1 MAKARHMLDIV
12 QYPLEGDQVGLWF
25 IGQSGFV
32 LRSAGITVVTDP
44 YLSDSVS
51 ERVPELT
58 RLYPP
63 PIAPEK
69 LLADVF
75 IVTHNHLDHLD
86 PQTIGPFP
94 GKPQT
99 LFVAPRLAAKKLLTL
114 GIPEKNIHV
123 IDSGV
128 TQRVHDIEITGVYT
142 LPNDPAVIDTAGY
155 KLTFANGRSV
165 YHSSDTAFSEL
176 LLASVPSAEVALLCI
191 NGKSGNMDAAQA
203 AQIAAKIK
211 PTCAIGHHYDMF
223 AFNAENPRALG
234 YQLKYLDAGIQTPVL
249 ELMNA
254 FVWGPTSHKF

>member
-1 MAKARHMLDIV
+1 MTKARHMLDIIHF
-12 QYPLEGDQVGLWF
+12 PLEADQAGLWF
-25 IGQSGFV
+25 IGQSGFII
-32 LRSAGITVVTDP
+32 RAANKTVVIDP

-51 ERVPELT
+51 ELVPELT

-63 PIAPEK
+63 PIDPKK

-75 IVTHNHLDHLD
+75 IVTHDHLDHLD
-86 PQTIGPFP
+86 PQTIGPFAS
-94 GKPQT
+94 KPQT

-114 GIPEKNIHV
+114 SVPEKNITV

-176 LLASVPSAEVALLCI
+176 LLASAPSAEVALLCI

-203 AQIAAKIK
+203 AQLAARIK
-211 PTCAIGHHYDMF
+211 PIYAISHHHDMF
-223 AFNAENPRALG
+223 AFNSENPRAFG
-234 YQLKYLDAGIQTPVL
+234 YQLKYIDAAIQTVVL
-249 ELMNA
+249 EPMQA
-254 FVWGPTSHKF
+254 FVWNGVSKIS